1 MDLRESNSRRRLSP
15 QPNPAGRNKLVSAAR
30 VAPSKSRLISPM
42 NLTKILA
49 ALLVSLPVLV
59 TLSLVLRNP
68 SPDRIKSF
76 ADARIIERLVT
87 NDASSSSSSE
97 DGFSDHTHMPKD
109 KLHDGLIV
117 PGFDEASCLS
127 RYQSNLYRKISPHKP
142 SSHLLS
148 RLRSYEDLHKKC
160 GPHTKSYNKT
170 LEQLK
175 SGSPSTGVDSSEEC
189 KYVVWISYSGLGN
202 KILTISSAFLYAL
215 LTNRVLLVDPGKD
228 MADLFCEPFPENSW
242 LLPDDFPVKDRFNAF
257 DQKSPHCYG
266 NILKSENNKI
276 ANASPSFLYLH
287 LAHDYDEQDKLFFC
301 DDEQSLI
308 EKVPWLFMR
317 TDNYFV
323 PSLFLM
329 PSFEQELEKLFPEK
343 ETVFHHLG
351 RYLFHPSN
359 HVWGLITRYY
369 QAYLARAD
377 ERIGIQVRTFEAGP
391 SPLRHVMNQIYA
403 CAFKEKL
410 LPRVERKKPIVT
422 SSPGKP
428 KLKSVLITS
437 LTSGYSEDVR
447 NMYWEHPTVNGD
459 TIGVFQPSHE
469 GHQQTDK
476 NLHDQKAWA
485 EMYLLS
491 LCDVLVTSAWSTFG
505 YVAQG
510 LGGLKPWILYK
521 PENKMTPDPPC
532 GQVMSMEPCFHAPPF
547 YDCKAKKGVDTGA
560 LVPHVR
566 HCEDMSWGL
575 KLVDSHESHDQL

>member
-1 MDLRESNSRRRLSP
+1 MDLSVSRSRRR
-15 QPNPAGRNKLVSAAR
+15 
-30 VAPSKSRLISPM
+30 ISPYNTILATLVTPLKSGLITTM
-42 NLTKILA
+42 NLMKILA

-59 TLSLVLRNP
+59 TLSLVLRSP
-68 SPDRIKSF
+68 PPDRIKGF
-76 ADARIIERLVT
+76 ADARVIQRLT
-87 NDASSSSSSE
+87 PNDTSSSKSE
-97 DGFSDHTHMPKD
+97 DGFSDHTQMPKD
-109 KLHDGLIV
+109 TLHDGLIA
-117 PGFDEASCLS
+117 PGFDEGSCLTMA
-127 RYQSNLYRKISPHKP
+127 QFK
-142 SSHLLS
+142 SSDQGNS
-148 RLRSYEDLHKKC
+148 SV
-160 GPHTKSYNKT
+160 G
-170 LEQLK
+170 
-175 SGSPSTGVDSSEEC
+175 GSTEC

-202 KILTISSAFLYAL
+202 KILTITSAFLYAL

-242 LLPDDFPVKDRFNAF
+242 LLSKDFSIKEKFNKF

-266 NILKSENNKI
+266 NMLKNKKNTSSELV
-276 ANASPSFLYLH
+276 PSFLYLH

-301 DDEQSLI
+301 DEYQSLTG
-308 EKVPWLFMR
+308 KVPWLIMR

-369 QAYLARAD
+369 QAHLAKAD
-377 ERIGIQVRTFEAGP
+377 ERIGIQVRTFESGP
-391 SPLRHVMNQIYA
+391 SPLQHVMNQIYA
-403 CAFKEKL
+403 CVFKEKL
-410 LPRVERKKPIVT
+410 LPQVDKQKPAVT
-422 SSPGKP
+422 APSGIP

-437 LTSGYSEDVR
+437 LTSGYSENMR

-459 TIGVFQPSHE
+459 LIGVFQPSHE

-476 NLHDQKAWA
+476 NLHDRKAWA

-521 PENKMTPDPPC
+521 PENQTMPNPPC
-532 GQVMSMEPCFHAPPF
+532 RQVMSMEPCFHAPPF
-547 YDCKAKKGVDTGA
+547 YDCKAKRGVDTGA

-575 KLVDSHESHDQL
+575 KLVSSHESHDQL

>member
-1 MDLRESNSRRRLSP
+1 MDLSVSRSRRR
-15 QPNPAGRNKLVSAAR
+15 
-30 VAPSKSRLISPM
+30 ISPYNTILATLGAPLKSGLITTM
-42 NLTKILA
+42 NLMKILA

-59 TLSLVLRNP
+59 TLSLVLRSP
-68 SPDRIKSF
+68 PPDRIKGF
-76 ADARIIERLVT
+76 ADARVIQRLT
-87 NDASSSSSSE
+87 PNDTSSSNSE
-97 DGFSDHTHMPKD
+97 DGFSDHTQMPKD
-109 KLHDGLIV
+109 TLHDGLIA
-117 PGFDEASCLS
+117 PGFDEGSCLS

-142 SSHLLS
+142 SSYLLS
-148 RLRSYEDLHKKC
+148 GLRNYEHLHKKC
-160 GPHTKSYNKT
+160 GPHTKSYKT
-170 LEQLK
+170 AMAQLK
-175 SGSPSTGVDSSEEC
+175 SSDQGNSSVRGSTEC

-202 KILTISSAFLYAL
+202 KILTITSAFLYAL

-242 LLPDDFPVKDRFNAF
+242 LLSKDFSIKEKFNKF

-266 NILKSENNKI
+266 NMLKNKKKTSSELV
-276 ANASPSFLYLH
+276 PSFLYLH

-301 DDEQSLI
+301 DEYQSLTG
-308 EKVPWLFMR
+308 KVPWLIMR

-343 ETVFHHLG
+343 DSVFHHLG

-369 QAYLARAD
+369 QAHLAKAD
-377 ERIGIQVRTFEAGP
+377 ERIGIQVRTFESGP
-391 SPLRHVMNQIYA
+391 SPLQHVMNQIYA
-403 CAFKEKL
+403 CVFKEKL
-410 LPRVERKKPIVT
+410 LPQVDKQKPVVT
-422 SSPGKP
+422 APSGIP

-437 LTSGYSEDVR
+437 LTSGYSENMR

-459 TIGVFQPSHE
+459 LIGVFQPSHE

-476 NLHDQKAWA
+476 NLHDRKAWA

-521 PENKMTPDPPC
+521 PENQTMPNPPC
-532 GQVMSMEPCFHAPPF
+532 HQVMSMEPCFHAPPF
-547 YDCKAKKGVDTGA
+547 YDCKAKRGVDTGA

-575 KLVDSHESHDQL
+575 KIVGSHESHDQL